1 MTRTIPLILASI
13 LLSVVSATGQE
24 KALDVCTLLKSARK
38 YDGKIVVV
46 TGYVQAS
53 QHLTGIRSE
62 GCSRGVVLWIDRDST
77 PDDFVA
83 GIDDKRLQLDPR
95 PFRVTVE
102 GRFRKRVRGWLSY
115 VSRIEVTKAL
125 SWEFIGEKTTANPP
139 VQKPQ

>member
-38 YDGKIVVV
+38 YDGKVVLV
-46 TGYVQAS
+46 AGSVLVAQNATAIG
-53 QHLTGIRSE
+53 SE
-62 GCSRGVVLWIDRDST
+62 GCSRAVILSFDRDST
-77 PDDFVA
+77 PHDFVA
-83 GIDDKRLQLDPR
+83 GVDGRRLGLDPR

-102 GRFRKRVRGWLSY
+102 GRFRRHVRAPLGY

-125 SWEFIGEKTTANPP
+125 SWEFIGEKKPANPP

>member
-1 MTRTIPLILASI
+1 A
-13 LLSVVSATGQE
+13 
-24 KALDVCTLLKSARK
+24 
-38 YDGKIVVV
+38 
-46 TGYVQAS
+46 
-53 QHLTGIRSE
+53 IRSE
-62 GCSRGVVLWIDRDST
+62 GCSRSVIMRFDYDST
-77 PDDFVA
+77 PHDFVA
-83 GIDDKRLQLDPR
+83 GVESKRLWLDPR